1 MNMVQ
6 VKLSVC
12 ACLLLLSAAFGH
24 AQTPG
29 SIVVLGD
36 SLSAA
41 YDMRTEEGWVAALE
55 SALEEASVPATV
67 TNASISGATTAA
79 GLQRLPSLIE
89 RYQPEWLLLQL
100 GGNDGLQGKPVSYVR
115 ANLVTLIEMAQD
127 SGAKVA
133 LLGVKLP
140 PNLGARYTEPFF
152 SMYAELAE
160 TYDLPYVPFLLEG
173 VAGDAQLMLPDGIH
187 PKADARDLIFA
198 NIWQVLESHL
208 LES

>member
-1 MNMVQ
+1 MNMVRL
-6 VKLSVC
+6 KLSLS
-12 ACLLLLSAAFGH
+12 ACLLLLSSVFVH
-24 AQTPG
+24 AQTPS

-41 YDMRTEEGWVAALE
+41 YDMRTEDGWVAALE
-55 SALEEASVPATV
+55 AALDQASVPAQV

-115 ANLVTLIEMAQD
+115 ANLVTLIDMAQD

-133 LLGVKLP
+133 LLGVRLP
-140 PNLGARYTEPFF
+140 PNLGSRYTEPFF
-152 SMYAELAE
+152 QMYAELAE

-173 VAGDAQLMLPDGIH
+173 VAGDAELMLPDGIH
-187 PKADARDLIFA
+187 PQARARDLIFA
-198 NIWQVLESHL
+198 NVWQVLESHL
-208 LES
+208 VED